1 MTLTER
7 QIRDAK
13 AGAKTRI
20 IWDGGVKGFGLR
32 VTAAGALAYILNY
45 RVDGRERRATIGRP
59 SEMSLKAARDRA
71 TAMLADIRDGADPLQ
86 KRQDRRDAPTVAEGV
101 ARFFDEYAPRR
112 VADGYMT
119 ARTVHDYR
127 KQADLTLLPSLGGTK
142 VKDVTRADIERAV
155 APRAPVQRNRTI
167 ALASRLFNLFE
178 EWEWREAGTNP
189 ARRIAKT
196 RENPRDRVLSP
207 SELAA
212 LAMAL
217 TAVEDCYPA
226 PVAAIRL
233 AALTGLRIGEV
244 RAIRWEHVDF
254 ETGRLTMPAT
264 KTGPRVH
271 DLPSA
276 ALAILAQA
284 HRIGDWAF
292 MTGRSTP
299 VSYRLIHIAF
309 QQAAKAAGLDGVR
322 LHDLRRTVMTSAAA
336 AGVGTHVLRD
346 LLGHKTTA
354 MADRYIRNIGN
365 PVREAREQVGAAM
378 AAMMEGKPGEVVP
391 MVRRNG

>member
-1 MTLTER
+1 M
-7 QIRDAK
+7 
-13 AGAKTRI
+13 
-20 IWDGGVKGFGLR
+20 KGFGLR
-32 VTAAGALAYILNY
+32 VTATGALAYILNY

-86 KRQDRRDAPTVAEGV
+86 KRQDRRDAPTFAEGV

-155 APRAPVQRNRTI
+155 EPRGPVQRNRTI

-178 EWEWREAGTNP
+178 EWEMREAGTNP

-212 LAMAL
+212 LAKAL
-217 TAVEDCYPA
+217 TAVEDRYPA
-226 PVAAIRL
+226 HLWQR
-233 AALTGLRIGEV
+233 
-244 RAIRWEHVDF
+244 
-254 ETGRLTMPAT
+254 
-264 KTGPRVH
+264 
-271 DLPSA
+271 SA
-276 ALAILAQA
+276 
-284 HRIGDWAF
+284 
-292 MTGRSTP
+292 
-299 VSYRLIHIAF
+299 
-309 QQAAKAAGLDGVR
+309 
-322 LHDLRRTVMTSAAA
+322 
-336 AGVGTHVLRD
+336 
-346 LLGHKTTA
+346 
-354 MADRYIRNIGN
+354 
-365 PVREAREQVGAAM
+365 
-378 AAMMEGKPGEVVP
+378 
-391 MVRRNG
+391 